1 MSIRQAEVTDVDRS
15 LIKRTL
21 FAQVNYD
28 LDLIQAAD
36 RLLADANQAVATA
49 GLGGKLK
56 LERVVPIFWDQEL
69 DCLTARDAGE
79 EVTQLRLTFVGD
91 EWNGY
96 AAHVQ
101 VMDGRIPVTIA
112 LIARASESRHR
123 LCLNGRHPQDEG
135 VLPRSR
141 LAGGNAVA
149 TRGCLGLL
157 APVQLGLFN
166 YPVHYGCHPHP
177 RQKEGLWLYHTQR
190 GYSISEAPTYLRPAA
205 WQHKRLR
212 LSSTLT

>member
-1 MSIRQAEVTDVDRS
+1 MSIRQADVTDVDRS

-49 GLGGKLK
+49 GLVVKLK
-56 LERVVPIFWDQEL
+56 LERVLPIFWDQEL

-101 VMDGRIPVTIA
+101 VMDGRIPVPSRLSPEHQSRGIA
-112 LIARASESRHR
+112 SVSTDAIHR
-123 LCLNGRHPQDEG
+123 TRGSTSAISSCGRQRG
-135 VLPRSR
+135 RYTRLPRSISPST
-141 LAGGNAVA
+141 AGA
-149 TRGCLGLL
+149 L
-157 APVQLGLFN
+157 
-166 YPVHYGCHPHP
+166 
-177 RQKEGLWLYHTQR
+177 
-190 GYSISEAPTYLRPAA
+190 
-205 WQHKRLR
+205 
-212 LSSTLT
+212 